1 MKIEEYIQIEQVETS
16 KQVHVHGTQM
26 SNISA
31 KAYKTSGPG
40 PLAAVVFVT
49 NIFFFFEVIK
59 TYCCFSRC
67 L

>member
-49 NIFFFFEVIK
+49 NIFFFLK
-59 TYCCFSRC
+59 
-67 L
+67 